1 MPLLPK
7 RPNQKPN
14 PMNNKIVVLVSG
26 EGTLL
31 QALIDHQKYLN
42 YEIALVISDKEN
54 AKAIARAQAAKI
66 STAKIIEKNFS
77 NKEAWYLEILKAIKN
92 VNPALVVLAGFMR
105 ILPESI
111 IVEFENKILNSHP
124 ALLPAFPGLHAV
136 EQAIAA
142 GVSETGATMH
152 LVDRGVDTGPIV
164 KQVAVKVL
172 PQDTPQVLHQR
183 IKEVEQEVLPKVVE
197 LLVGSTWQVI
207 NGKVVIDH

>member
-1 MPLLPK
+1 MK
-7 RPNQKPN
+7 
-14 PMNNKIVVLVSG
+14 
-26 EGTLL
+26 
-31 QALIDHQKYLN
+31 
-42 YEIALVISDKEN
+42 
-54 AKAIARAQAAKI
+54 
-66 STAKIIEKNFS
+66 
-77 NKEAWYLEILKAIKN
+77 ILKAIKN

-105 ILPESI
+105 ILPKSI

-152 LVDRGVDTGPIV
+152 LVDQGVDTGPIV

-197 LLVGSTWQVI
+197 LLVGNTWQVI

>member
-1 MPLLPK
+1 
-7 RPNQKPN
+7 
-14 PMNNKIVVLVSG
+14 MNNKIVVLVSG

-42 YEIALVISDKEN
+42 YENALVISDKEN

-66 STAKIIEKNFS
+66 STAKIIENNFS

>member
-1 MPLLPK
+1 
-7 RPNQKPN
+7 
-14 PMNNKIVVLVSG
+14 
-26 EGTLL
+26 
-31 QALIDHQKYLN
+31 
-42 YEIALVISDKEN
+42 
-54 AKAIARAQAAKI
+54 
-66 STAKIIEKNFS
+66 
-77 NKEAWYLEILKAIKN
+77 
-92 VNPALVVLAGFMR
+92 MR
-105 ILPESI
+105 ILPKSI

-152 LVDRGVDTGPIV
+152 LVDQGVDTGPIV

-197 LLVGSTWQVI
+197 LLVGNTWQVI

>member
-1 MPLLPK
+1 
-7 RPNQKPN
+7 
-14 PMNNKIVVLVSG
+14 MNNKIVVLVSG

-31 QALIDHQKYLN
+31 QALIDQQKYLN

-54 AKAIARAQAAKI
+54 AKALARAQSAKI

-105 ILPESI
+105 ILPKSI

-152 LVDRGVDTGPIV
+152 LVDQGVDTGPIV

-197 LLVGSTWQVI
+197 LLVGNTWQVI

>member
-1 MPLLPK
+1 
-7 RPNQKPN
+7 
-14 PMNNKIVVLVSG
+14 MNNKIVVLVSG

-66 STAKIIEKNFS
+66 SIAKIIEKNFS

>member
-1 MPLLPK
+1 
-7 RPNQKPN
+7 
-14 PMNNKIVVLVSG
+14 MNNKIVVLVSG

>member
-1 MPLLPK
+1 
-7 RPNQKPN
+7 
-14 PMNNKIVVLVSG
+14 MNNKIVVLVSG

-197 LLVGSTWQVI
+197 LLVGNTWQVI